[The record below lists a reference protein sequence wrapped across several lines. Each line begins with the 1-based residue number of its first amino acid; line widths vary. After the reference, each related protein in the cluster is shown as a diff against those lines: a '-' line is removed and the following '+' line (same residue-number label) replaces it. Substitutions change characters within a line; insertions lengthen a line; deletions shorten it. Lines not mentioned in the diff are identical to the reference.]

1 MSSTRTMKR
10 TGLGAAALSAI
21 VALVGLP
28 SGASAATTVPAVEYN
43 VRFDGTASEDVSN
56 SSDPSNF
63 YEQSGS
69 WTVTDAD
76 PTYTLWLPAALQ
88 VQARQAQVRE
98 LFLAED
104 VQASAQ
110 GHAQVRGRG
119 DGLERQV
126 DPTPARTCRQHRI
139 KHAAT
144 CAADPSNDLYD
155 PAVSPDGTTLAVTL
169 ANGIGS
175 STSGH
180 IALYDH
186 ATPEVA
192 LPDRRTRKIRLPA
205 WSAWNPATS
214 CR

>member
-1 MSSTRTMKR
+1 MKR

-126 DPTPARTCRQHRI
+126 DPAPARTCRQHRI

-144 CAADPSNDLYD
+144 CARL
-155 PAVSPDGTTLAVTL
+155 T
-169 ANGIGS
+169 
-175 STSGH
+175 
-180 IALYDH
+180 
-186 ATPEVA
+186 
-192 LPDRRTRKIRLPA
+192 RRT
-205 WSAWNPATS
+205 TS
-214 CR
+214 TTRPCHPTARRWR